1 MPIDE
6 KECNYNCTRG
16 AACMCDTLGSRGAP
30 QCGCQLY
37 GNYITVLSGKEG
49 CASKLVPRLKLT

>member
-30 QCGCQLY
+30 QCGCKRF
-37 GNYITVLSGKEG
+37 GNYITVISGKEG
-49 CASKLVPRLKLT
+49 CASKFVLKLKLL